1 MLGGGEGVRCE
12 VARNHLPLGSL
23 RARDWP
29 TSFRKLSLDF
39 KETNTGSEPDLPPP
53 AIPLA
58 IISSER

>member
-1 MLGGGEGVRCE
+1 MLGGGENSFV
-12 VARNHLPLGSL
+12 LGSL

-39 KETNTGSEPDLPPP
+39 KKTTTGSELDLPPP
-53 AIPLA
+53 AIPLV